1 MVKTRLQGPQAKT
14 MYNGSIDAFGKIART
29 EGVSALFL
37 GIKPTVIGFYLQ
49 GGCKFGLFE
58 FNKHTAVTHFEDFV
72 YSYPFPTYLLCSA
85 AAETIASTLL
95 VPWEA
100 LRIRTVL
107 RSDFPRGV
115 VQGLKTV
122 VAQEGSQGLY
132 RGLGPL
138 LCKHYPYT
146 MTQLSVFTYIVDQTY
161 NKLLPRWGY
170 QKEKMTKPQQ
180 LGVSIGCGVVAGVAA
195 SLASHPGDT
204 VLTRINLMTVGSV
217 ASTAASASSVR
228 PAPPTIR
235 TVLKDLGFRGLWTG
249 TGLRCIYTGTMS
261 AGMFLVVDAARLA
274 LGLHITTGL
283 PKRPTPGTNEKK
295 H

>member
-1 MVKTRLQGPQAKT
+1 
-14 MYNGSIDAFGKIART
+14 
-29 EGVSALFL
+29 
-37 GIKPTVIGFYLQ
+37 
-49 GGCKFGLFE
+49 
-58 FNKHTAVTHFEDFV
+58 
-72 YSYPFPTYLLCSA
+72 
-85 AAETIASTLL
+85 
-95 VPWEA
+95 
-100 LRIRTVL
+100 
-107 RSDFPRGV
+107 
-115 VQGLKTV
+115 
-122 VAQEGSQGLY
+122 
-132 RGLGPL
+132 
-138 LCKHYPYT
+138 
-146 MTQLSVFTYIVDQTY
+146 
-161 NKLLPRWGY
+161 
-170 QKEKMTKPQQ
+170 MTKPQQ